1 MDFHTLV
8 KKYDIKFTG
17 ILHVGAH
24 VCEEIYRY
32 EDYLTRDKIL
42 WVEAIPEKVNLVK
55 NTYPGILI
63 EQAVISDKE
72 EPVKFNITNNA
83 QSSSILNLGLHK
95 TYYPHIEYVDSF
107 QTVSTTIKNI
117 LDKYPELNINFLNLD
132 LQGVELKALVGMGD
146 YLKNIDY
153 LITEVNDDY
162 VYEGCCLV
170 SELDEYLK
178 SYDLYRV
185 VTEMTEH
192 HWGDSFYIKKKSNN

>member
-32 EDYLTRDKIL
+32 EHYLTRDKIL
-42 WVEAIPEKVNLVK
+42 WVEAIPEKVEHVK
-55 NTYPGILI
+55 NIYPGILI
-63 EQAVISDKE
+63 EQAVISDKVE
-72 EPVKFNITNNA
+72 QVKFNITNNA

-95 TYYPHIEYVDSF
+95 TYYPHIEYIDSF
-107 QTVSTTIKNI
+107 QTMSTTLDLI
-117 LDKYPELNINFLNLD
+117 LDKHPNINVNFLNLD
-132 LQGVELKALVGMGD
+132 LQGVELRALVGLGD

-170 SELDEYLK
+170 TELDEFLK
-178 SYDLYRV
+178 AYDLYRV
-185 VTEMTEH
+185 ETEMTEH
-192 HWGDSFYIKKKSNN
+192 HWGDSFYIKQKKT

>member
-32 EDYLTRDKIL
+32 EHYLTRDKII
-42 WVEAIPEKVNLVK
+42 WVEAIPEKVNHVK
-55 NTYPGILI
+55 SIYPGIII
-63 EQAVISDKE
+63 EQAVISDKIE
-72 EPVKFNITNNA
+72 LVKFNITNNA

-95 TYYPHIEYVDSF
+95 TYYPHIEYIDSF
-107 QTVSTTIKNI
+107 QSISTTLDLV
-117 LDKYPELNINFLNLD
+117 LDKYPDIHVNFLNLD
-132 LQGVELKALVGMGD
+132 LQGVELRALRGLGD

-153 LITEVNDDY
+153 LITEINDDY

-170 SELDEYLK
+170 TELDEYLK
-178 SYDLYRV
+178 AYDLYRV
-185 VTEMTEH
+185 ETEMTEH
-192 HWGDSFYIKKKSNN
+192 HWGDSFYIRKKQD